1 MAPSGSSDLLFDVH
15 NNGVF
20 FFLPLRLPECDLEID
35 LKLIENDS
43 DLFAMYDYAGMCGIL
58 DMYVAHIPQKL
69 EDFYCQNLCLDGS
82 GDEVIS
88 GRRFHEIRKKDVG
101 NMSYEELISW
111 VEEEAEQLNPPPK
124 LKTVTK
130 APKGGEEPRV
140 VDKGKAKMLDDEL
153 VVKRRKATVK
163 NKGIVIEENKNPTFI
178 NDTSSDSDSEP
189 IFNNNVYS
197 GSDSESSYSDKSVDY
212 LSEGEDELIELRKR
226 KNEAMRAPKQL
237 NMKTPSD
244 DVDHIGCSRPKS
256 VFDIHHVGER
266 FVDAEQLKE
275 CMTYYALANGFSL
288 WFYRNSKD
296 KVIAKCGLRPETVKD
311 PSVGKQRK
319 FYRYPSKGKHFG
331 SKIRLNPHIKLH
343 EIADLVMEKYKC
355 IVSPTQCRNAKKWAL
370 NEGETTTEE
379 HYQLIRSYGKAL
391 LESNVGST
399 VKLGVTV
406 NPDEKT
412 YFDRFYVCLNGLKQG
427 WKLGCRRG
435 LIEAVK
441 EVMPHAEH
449 RQCAR
454 HIYENFR
461 KQFSGVQF
469 RNLFWAASK
478 ATYPEKFNK
487 IMDRIKRANPMAHQ
501 YLIKKE
507 PKTWSRAHFEI
518 GCNCEAVEN
527 GFSECFNSVLLQVR
541 DKPLITMLEAMRV
554 IVFERMNTMRNLLE
568 TWLWHVIPAG
578 GNLFEVR
585 NGTEAFKVNEQLR
598 TCGCRMWQLSGLPC
612 PHAIAVL
619 FKLNKRPE
627 DYVPACFRKGTYY
640 EAYHQYL
647 SPVGV
652 KEPKPPCKKGR
663 PPKTKTSTLID
674 EDEPIVEPYVTGQAD
689 IPNVNA
695 QAELPNMN
703 AGTIIAAG
711 IAMRNSKIQSSK
723 RGMGKKGNFV
733 KKVRVGKFGRLG
745 RWFGLNDGGSTSE
758 ANENSGDMPQVTT
771 HQSQNAQRSQHVQA
785 DAPVVQP
792 LQAEAEAQAQ
802 VRGNFRGGF
811 VGPRQKSERIVKL
824 KLGKSHSGVGS

>member
-20 FFLPLRLPECDLEID
+20 FFLPLRLSECDLEIG

-43 DLFAMYDYAGMCGIL
+43 DLFAMYDYARMYGIL

-82 GDEVIS
+82 GDEVIYR
-88 GRRFHEIRKKDVG
+88 RRFHEIRKKDVG
-101 NMSYEELISW
+101 R
-111 VEEEAEQLNPPPK
+111 
-124 LKTVTK
+124 
-130 APKGGEEPRV
+130 EEPRV

-163 NKGIVIEENKNPTFI
+163 NNGIVIEENKNPTFI

-427 WKLGCRRG
+427 WKLGCRRVIALDG
-435 LIEAVK
+435 LV
-441 EVMPHAEH
+441 
-449 RQCAR
+449 
-454 HIYENFR
+454 N
-461 KQFSGVQF
+461 
-469 RNLFWAASK
+469 
-478 ATYPEKFNK
+478 
-487 IMDRIKRANPMAHQ
+487 
-501 YLIKKE
+501 
-507 PKTWSRAHFEI
+507 
-518 GCNCEAVEN
+518 VEN
-527 GFSECFNSVLLQVR
+527 KDNWSWFLELLGDDIDLPTGNGLTLM
-541 DKPLITMLEAMRV
+541 DKPFITMLEAMRV
-554 IVFERMNTMRNLLE
+554 IVLERMNTMRNLLE
-568 TWLWHVIPAG
+568 TWSEDICPNIQKRLELA
-578 GNLFEVR
+578 
-585 NGTEAFKVNEQLR
+585 KDQQ
-598 TCGCRMWQLSGLPC
+598 RMWQLLGLPC

-619 FKLNKRPE
+619 FKLNKRLE
-627 DYVPACFRKGTYY
+627 DYVPACFRKVMYT
-640 EAYHQYL
+640 YHQYL
-647 SPVGV
+647 SPVS
-652 KEPKPPCKKGR
+652 GR
-663 PPKTKTSTLID
+663 PPKTKTGTLID
-674 EDEPIVEPYVTGQAD
+674 EDEPIVKPYVTGQAD
-689 IPNVNA
+689 LPDVNA

-703 AGTIIAAG
+703 A
-711 IAMRNSKIQSSK
+711 
-723 RGMGKKGNFV
+723 GNFV